1 MDNKLIFFVDD
12 DKMMLNLMEYT
23 FKCREG
29 FEVRSFFSGEE
40 CLDHIFMKPHLVVLD
55 YYLGEGESTGISG
68 LDTLKRINEINKNIP
83 VVILSRE
90 KDKVLIDK
98 FMQYGAM
105 QYVIKDDFF
114 INTLIETVE
123 NYFME
128 KLDWFEEFRGSGVQS

>member
-1 MDNKLIFFVDD
+1 MENKLIFFVDD

-29 FEVRSFFSGEE
+29 FDVHSFYSGEE
-40 CLDHIFMKPHLVVLD
+40 CLDHLHLRPSLIVLD
-55 YYLGEGESTGISG
+55 YYLGEGESTAMSG
-68 LDTLKRINEINKNIP
+68 LDTLKRISERDRSIP

-90 KDKVLIDK
+90 RDKNLISQ

-123 NYFME
+123 RYFKQ
-128 KLDWFEEFRGSGVQS
+128 KLD

>member
-1 MDNKLIFFVDD
+1 MENKLIFFVDD

-29 FEVRSFFSGEE
+29 FDVRSFFSGEE
-40 CLDHIFMKPHLVVLD
+40 CLENLNLKPSLIVLD
-55 YYLGEGESTGISG
+55 YYLGEGESRAMSG
-68 LDTLKRINEINKNIP
+68 LDTLKKINQLNKNIP

-90 KDKVLIDK
+90 KDKNLIDR

-128 KLDWFEEFRGSGVQS
+128 KLD

>member
-1 MDNKLIFFVDD
+1 MENKLIFFVDD

-29 FEVRSFFSGEE
+29 FDVKSFYSGEE
-40 CLDHIFMKPHLVVLD
+40 CLENLQLNPSLIVLD
-55 YYLGEGESTGISG
+55 YYLGEGESTAMSG
-68 LDTLKRINEINKNIP
+68 LDTLKKITERNSHIP

-90 KDKVLIDK
+90 KDKALITK
-98 FMQYGAM
+98 FLQFGAM
-105 QYVIKDDFF
+105 RYVVKDDFF

-128 KLDWFEEFRGSGVQS
+128 KLD

>member
-1 MDNKLIFFVDD
+1 MENKLIFFVDD

-29 FEVRSFFSGEE
+29 FEVHSFFSGEE
-40 CLDHIFMKPHLVVLD
+40 CLEHIGLQPSLIVLD
-55 YYLGEGESTGISG
+55 YYLGEGESSAMSG
-68 LDTLKRINEINKNIP
+68 LDTLKKINEVNTNIP

-90 KDKVLIDK
+90 KDKALISK
-98 FMQYGAM
+98 FLQYGAM

-128 KLDWFEEFRGSGVQS
+128 KLD

>member
-1 MDNKLIFFVDD
+1 MEHKLIFFVDD

-29 FEVRSFFSGEE
+29 FEVRSYFSGEE
-40 CLDHIFMKPHLVVLD
+40 CLEHIGMHPNLIVLD
-55 YYLGEGESTGISG
+55 YYLGEGESRAMSG
-68 LDTLKRINEINKNIP
+68 LDTLKKINEINNTIP

-90 KDKVLIDK
+90 KDQELISK

-128 KLDWFEEFRGSGVQS
+128 KLD

>member
-29 FEVRSFFSGEE
+29 FEVHSFFSGEE
-40 CLDHIFMKPHLVVLD
+40 CLEHLGMNPNLIVLD
-55 YYLGEGESTGISG
+55 YYLGEGESKAMSG
-68 LDTLKRINEINKNIP
+68 LETLKKINEINKLIP

-90 KDKVLIDK
+90 KDKDLITQ

-128 KLDWFEEFRGSGVQS
+128 KLD

>member
-29 FEVRSFFSGEE
+29 FDVRSFFSGEE
-40 CLDHIFMKPHLVVLD
+40 CLENIGLNPNLIVLD
-55 YYLGEGESTGISG
+55 YYLGEGESKVMSG
-68 LDTLKRINEINKNIP
+68 LDTLKKISEINKKIP

-90 KDKVLIDK
+90 KDKQLISQ

-123 NYFME
+123 TYFME
-128 KLDWFEEFRGSGVQS
+128 KLD

>member
-1 MDNKLIFFVDD
+1 MENRLIFFVDD

-29 FEVRSFFSGEE
+29 FDVKSFFSGEE
-40 CLDHIFMKPHLVVLD
+40 CLEHLHLNPSLIILD
-55 YYLGEGESTGISG
+55 YYLGEGESAAMSG
-68 LDTLKRINEINKNIP
+68 LDTLKKINEKNCNIP

-90 KDKVLIDK
+90 KDKTLISQ
-98 FMQYGAM
+98 FMQFGAM

-128 KLDWFEEFRGSGVQS
+128 KLD

>member
-1 MDNKLIFFVDD
+1 MENKLIFFVDD

-29 FEVRSFFSGEE
+29 FDVQSFFSGEE
-40 CLDHIFMKPHLVVLD
+40 CLENLGLNPSLIVLD
-55 YYLGEGESTGISG
+55 YYLGEGESTAMSG
-68 LDTLKRINEINKNIP
+68 LDTLKKIHETNQNIP

-90 KDKVLIDK
+90 KDQALISR

-123 NYFME
+123 HYFKQ
-128 KLDWFEEFRGSGVQS
+128 KLD

>member
-29 FEVRSFFSGEE
+29 FDVRSFFSGEE
-40 CLDHIFMKPHLVVLD
+40 CLENIGLNPNLIVLD
-55 YYLGEGESTGISG
+55 YYLGEGESRVMSG
-68 LDTLKRINEINKNIP
+68 LDTLKRINEINDSIP

-90 KDKVLIDK
+90 KDQDLISK
-98 FMQYGAM
+98 FMEYGAM

-128 KLDWFEEFRGSGVQS
+128 KLD

>member
-1 MDNKLIFFVDD
+1 MENKLIFFVDD

-29 FEVRSFFSGEE
+29 FEVRSFYSGEE
-40 CLDHIFMKPHLVVLD
+40 CLENLFLQPGLIVLD
-55 YYLGEGESTGISG
+55 YYLGEGESTTMSG
-68 LDTLKRINEINKNIP
+68 LDTLKKIHEKTCNIP

-90 KDKVLIDK
+90 KDKNLINK
-98 FMQYGAM
+98 FLHYGAM
-105 QYVIKDDFF
+105 QYVVKDDFF

-128 KLDWFEEFRGSGVQS
+128 KLD

>member
-1 MDNKLIFFVDD
+1 MTSIYNPLSGMDNKLIFFVDD

-29 FEVRSFFSGEE
+29 FDVKSYYSGEE
-40 CLDHIFMKPHLVVLD
+40 CLDNLNLGPSMVVLD
-55 YYLGEGESTGISG
+55 YYLGEGESTVMTG
-68 LDTLKRINEINKNIP
+68 LDTLKKIHETHPNIP

-90 KDKVLIDK
+90 KDQNLITK
-98 FMQYGAM
+98 FLQYGAM

-128 KLDWFEEFRGSGVQS
+128 KLD